1 MTIDQ
6 GGISTA
12 YPQSYPQL
20 NQSYP
25 QPSKSYPQLIHNL
38 KRSAHIKLLETTQQ
52 TKGFIVTLLVSSICQ
67 FIQ

>member
-6 GGISTA
+6 GGISTT

-25 QPSKSYPQLIHNL
+25 QPSKSYPQFIHSL
-38 KRSAHIKLLETTQQ
+38 KRSAHIKLLKTTQQ
-52 TKGFIVTLLVSSICQ
+52 TKGFIVTLLVSSTCQ
-67 FIQ
+67 SIQ